1 MWIILSESA
10 LQVKD
15 DEVRLVEKSSDNNGP
30 FIAFKNNS
38 GATISYVRVESPD
51 KMNAMYNRIMQAFVE
66 LRPGVTLADIEMSVP
81 VKEQED
87 PQVVQD
93 VKIEE

>member
-10 LQVKD
+10 LQVKE

-30 FIAFKNNS
+30 LIAFKNNS

-66 LRPGVTLADIEMSVP
+66 LRPGVSLSDIEKAVP
-81 VKEQED
+81 VAED
-87 PQVVQD
+87 VPVE
-93 VKIEE
+93 VKVEE

>member
-10 LQVKD
+10 LQVKE

-38 GATISYVRVESPD
+38 GATISYVRVESAE
-51 KMNAMYNRIMQAFVE
+51 KMNAMYARIMHALVE
-66 LRPGVTLADIEMSVP
+66 RRPGVSLADIENAVPIAEDVP
-81 VKEQED
+81 VEVE
-87 PQVVQD
+87 V
-93 VKIEE
+93 EE

>member
-30 FIAFKNNS
+30 LIVFKNNT
-38 GATISYVRVESPD
+38 GASIAYVRGENAE
-51 KMNAMYNRIMQAFVE
+51 KMEAMYNRVMQAFIE
-66 LRPGVTLADIEMSVP
+66 NRPGVSLADIEKAVP

>member
-10 LQVKD
+10 LQIKE

-38 GATISYVRVESPD
+38 GATISYVRVESAE
-51 KMNAMYNRIMQAFVE
+51 KMNAMYDHIMHALVE
-66 LRPGVTLADIEMSVP
+66 RRPGVSLADIEKAVPIAEDVP
-81 VKEQED
+81 VE
-87 PQVVQD
+87 
-93 VKIEE
+93 VKVEE

>member
-10 LQVKD
+10 LQIKE

-38 GATISYVRVESPD
+38 GATISYVRVESAE
-51 KMNAMYNRIMQAFVE
+51 KMNAMYARIMHALVE
-66 LRPGVTLADIEMSVP
+66 RHPGVSLADIEKAVPIAEDVP
-81 VKEQED
+81 VE
-87 PQVVQD
+87 
-93 VKIEE
+93 VKVEE